1 MLSRCTPAQKALVVR
16 GLQKHLR
23 KVTLAVGDGVNDI
36 PMIEAASVAIGIFG
50 QEGKSAANAADIGI
64 YKFSDL
70 RPIVIVHGAWNYIR
84 MIKMVLFLIYKNLML
99 VFVLL
104 LLIVDNELIPF
115 VAIDRHSLMLNNLLF
130 TTLPILPLAFISKR
144 ETYNNRLKLSYLYRY
159 SSLNM
164 GFTGAA
170 FARWTLLGLYH
181 ACAIVIIGLCT
192 MPQMS
197 RFLFQGCQLGPIQAK
212 L

>member
-181 ACAIVIIGLCT
+181 ACAIVIIGLFT

-197 RFLFQGCQLGPIQAK
+197 RFLFQGCQLGPIRAK